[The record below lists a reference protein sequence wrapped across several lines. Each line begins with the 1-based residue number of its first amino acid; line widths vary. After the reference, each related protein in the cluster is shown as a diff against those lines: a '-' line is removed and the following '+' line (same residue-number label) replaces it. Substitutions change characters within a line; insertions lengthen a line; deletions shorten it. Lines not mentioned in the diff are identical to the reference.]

1 MGDGWCRAIKFRAVN
16 LAEPSTVIQVCISVC
31 SGERYRTIMVLL
43 FFMKAYVVGTHLNCI
58 KNTDCNLKTMALLD
72 CALIE
77 VYAC

>member
-1 MGDGWCRAIKFRAVN
+1 
-16 LAEPSTVIQVCISVC
+16 
-31 SGERYRTIMVLL
+31 MVLL

-77 VYAC
+77 VCALIRLNTVCLLMCTHFSLNVIREHGDTHYMKIPRK